1 MNPLKKENLLK
12 TTGNK
17 RALSQKKTT
26 SELYFKYIYFKACVL
41 NFFHFSPNDSPSKTI
56 KNVFISYKKLFV
68 LEIFKFLDFRLF
80 HFFSLSTIALEVDQ
94 RKILKFMMSST
105 V

>member
-41 NFFHFSPNDSPSKTI
+41 YLFCQFSIFHQM
-56 KNVFISYKKLFV
+56 
-68 LEIFKFLDFRLF
+68 
-80 HFFSLSTIALEVDQ
+80 IAL
-94 RKILKFMMSST
+94 LKP
-105 V
+105 